1 MGFNKRFISE
11 ETISNTLKNGDSL
24 KRLFSADSLL
34 FMDNKASE
42 VYQLYQ
48 QGMSDTNINLFI
60 DGKKHNN

>member
-1 MGFNKRFISE
+1 MGLNKRFISE
-11 ETISNTLKNGDSL
+11 ETISNTLKNGYSL
-24 KRLFSADSLL
+24 KRLFSADALL

-48 QGMSDTNINLFI
+48 QGLSDTNIKLFI

>member
-1 MGFNKRFISE
+1 MGLNKRFISE

-24 KRLFSADSLL
+24 KRLFSADALL

-48 QGMSDTNINLFI
+48 QGLSDTNIKLFI

>member
-24 KRLFSADSLL
+24 KRLFSADALL

-48 QGMSDTNINLFI
+48 QGLSDTNIKLFI

>member
-1 MGFNKRFISE
+1 MGFSKRFVSS
-11 ETISNTLKNGDSL
+11 ETIYNTLKSGGSL
-24 KRLFSADSLL
+24 KKLFSADALL

-48 QGMSDTNINLFI
+48 QGLSDTNIKLFI

>member
-1 MGFNKRFISE
+1 MGFNKKFISE
-11 ETISNTLKNGDSL
+11 EVIIKTFDRGETLKS
-24 KRLFSADSLL
+24 LFSADSLL

-48 QGMSDTNINLFI
+48 QGVSDTNIKLFI